1 MHIGGR
7 RHTVPWGILDLAGK
21 SPSDTAG
28 MQLCGHAC
36 VDNWDLQ
43 PRLSYEKHAPRKLS
57 GNTNQAYRSLGCN
70 PDTLLAVLL
79 GARTNTHH
87 QQSNSRTS
95 RTTSIPAFVSNY
107 IRARIHKR
115 LPFCTDRV
123 ASVYRPWPN
132 ALFREDA
139 LAAVWAVESSKVM
152 VQYVAGDNEADPMG
166 NLRR

>member
-1 MHIGGR
+1 MNIRGR
-7 RHTVPWGILDLAGK
+7 RHTVPWGIPDPAGK
-21 SPSDTAG
+21 SPSGKAG

-36 VDNWDLQ
+36 VDRWDLQ
-43 PRLSYEKHAPRKLS
+43 PRLSYGKCACRKLL
-57 GNTNQAYRSLGCN
+57 GNTHQAYRSPGCS
-70 PDTLLAVLL
+70 PDTLPAVLL
-79 GARTNTHH
+79 GAHTNTHH

-115 LPFCTDRV
+115 PPFCTDRV

-139 LAAVWAVESSKVM
+139 LAAVWAIESSTVM
-152 VQYVAGDNEADPMG
+152 AQYAAGDNEADPEG
-166 NLRR
+166 NLQR